1 MLSKFF
7 RSKSKDAD
15 DRPHL
20 PDGVTQSILS
30 YLGMKSIPVMPR
42 AAQQAFQLATNP
54 NSEAEDYVSIVE
66 KDEGLSAK
74 VLKVANSVYYDRGA
88 GSKTIADAIN
98 VIGLTELKGLFNAT
112 ALSNFFPSRHVLRAQ
127 FWAHDVAV
135 AITSR
140 VLARAINPSL
150 TDQVFL
156 GGLMHDIGKLLI
168 VQQHTTHY
176 ERVVLHG
183 YSEGL
188 ESTDAEVL
196 EYPFDHTQVG
206 HLIAER
212 WNFSADLTTVISR
225 HHKPW
230 KDLPSGST
238 TAIVKAG
245 NIIAHS
251 LALGAGREANQARR
265 IYEPMLAAA
274 WEHLKVASENL
285 QKEILLSAAE
295 TFEQERSLYESW
307 SRG

>member
-7 RSKSKDAD
+7 GSKSKDSD
-15 DRPHL
+15 NRPHL

-30 YLGMKSIPVMPR
+30 YLGMKSIPVMPK

-74 VLKVANSVYYDRGA
+74 VLKIANSVYYDRGA
-88 GSKTIADAIN
+88 GSKTIPDAIN
-98 VIGLTELKGLFNAT
+98 VIGITELKGLLNAT
-112 ALSNFFPSRHVLRAQ
+112 ALSNFFPSRHNLRAQ

-140 VLARAINPSL
+140 VLARSTNPSL

-168 VQQHTTHY
+168 VQQHTTNY

-188 ESTDAEVL
+188 ESIDAEVL

-212 WNFSADLTTVISR
+212 WNFSADLTAIICR

-230 KDLPSGST
+230 KDIPKDST
-238 TAIVKAG
+238 TAIVKGG
-245 NIIAHS
+245 NIIAHA
-251 LALGAGREANQARR
+251 LGLGAGREANQARR
-265 IYEPMLAAA
+265 IYEPMLADA
-274 WEHLKVASENL
+274 WEHLGITSESSQKDILHTAS
-285 QKEILLSAAE
+285 E